1 MARNTKRLFR
11 AFTTKSS
18 RGEKWRKSTT
28 HSVTRVARVPHGPG
42 APKLIKWRFS
52 SAHRRRF
59 GSFPH
64 VTTNTTGQL
73 AVHMEGHGEEGGGTP
88 GRKVEGPRGGRWSD
102 SGEEGG
108 GTPGCKVEGP
118 RGGRWRNSGEEGGGT
133 QGCKV
138 EGPRGA
144 RWRNPGEEGGG
155 TQGCKVEEPRGGR
168 WRNPGVQGGGTQ
180 GCKVEEPR
188 GARWRNPG
196 VQGGGQREHHETAR
210 ETQWGDFCKAVRE
223 LACCSALRRW
233 VTKNTRRESE
243 AHAWEDAAVR
253 HRRVAEVFGEVHAS
267 TRKRNVTLAAA
278 GPDRWSW

>member
-59 GSFPH
+59 GSFPR

-88 GRKVEGPRGGRWSD
+88 GR
-102 SGEEGG
+102 
-108 GTPGCKVEGP
+108 
-118 RGGRWRNSGEEGGGT
+118 
-133 QGCKV
+133 KV

-168 WRNPGVQGGGTQ
+168 WRNPGEEGGGTP

-188 GARWRNPG
+188 GARWRDPG
-196 VQGGGQREHHETAR
+196 VQGGGQREHHETTR

-233 VTKNTRRESE
+233 ATKNTRRESE

>member
-88 GRKVEGPRGGRWSD
+88 GRKVEELRGGRWSD

-108 GTPGCKVEGP
+108 GTPGRKVKANGNIMKQP
-118 RGGRWRNSGEEGGGT
+118 VKHSGEEGGGT
-133 QGCKV
+133 PGRKV

-144 RWRNPGEEGGG
+144 RWSDIGEEGGG
-155 TQGCKVEEPRGGR
+155 TQGCKVEEPRG
-168 WRNPGVQGGGTQ
+168 
-180 GCKVEEPR
+180 
-188 GARWRNPG
+188 ARWKDPR
-196 VQGGGQREHHETAR
+196 VQGGGQREHHETTR

-233 VTKNTRRESE
+233 ATKDTRRESE

>member
-88 GRKVEGPRGGRWSD
+88 GRKVE
-102 SGEEGG
+102 EL
-108 GTPGCKVEGP
+108 

-133 QGCKV
+133 QGSNV
-138 EGPRGA
+138 ERHRGG
-144 RWRNPGEEGGG
+144 RWRDPRVQGGG
-155 TQGCKVEEPRGGR
+155 TPGRKVEELRGGR
-168 WRNPGVQGGGTQ
+168 WRNS
-180 GCKVEEPR
+180 
-188 GARWRNPG
+188 G
-196 VQGGGQREHHETAR
+196 VQGGGQREHHETTR

-233 VTKNTRRESE
+233 ATKNTRRESE

>member
-73 AVHMEGHGEEGGGTP
+73 AVHMEGHGEEGGGTQ
-88 GRKVEGPRGGRWSD
+88 GCKVEGPRGARWRD
-102 SGEEGG
+102 PGVQGG
-108 GTPGCKVEGP
+108 GQREHHETTRETQ

-138 EGPRGA
+138 EELRGA
-144 RWRNPGEEGGG
+144 RWSDSREEGGG
-155 TQGCKVEEPRGGR
+155 TQGCKVEANGSIMKQPVKHSGATCVKLYAS
-168 WRNPGVQGGGTQ
+168 WRV
-180 GCKVEEPR
+180 
-188 GARWRNPG
+188 
-196 VQGGGQREHHETAR
+196 
-210 ETQWGDFCKAVRE
+210 
-223 LACCSALRRW
+223 
-233 VTKNTRRESE
+233 
-243 AHAWEDAAVR
+243 VR
-253 HRRVAEVFGEVHAS
+253 H
-267 TRKRNVTLAAA
+267 
-278 GPDRWSW
+278 

>member
-73 AVHMEGHGEEGGGTP
+73 AVTWRDT
-88 GRKVEGPRGGRWSD
+88 GRKVE
-102 SGEEGG
+102 EL
-108 GTPGCKVEGP
+108 
-118 RGGRWRNSGEEGGGT
+118 RGGRWRDPGEQGGGT
-133 QGCKV
+133 QGSKV
-138 EGPRGA
+138 EEPRGA
-144 RWRNPGEEGGG
+144 RWRNPRVHHETARE
-155 TQGCKVEEPRGGR
+155 TQRGGR
-168 WRNPGVQGGGTQ
+168 WRNSGVQGGGTQ
-180 GCKVEEPR
+180 GCKVERLP
-188 GARWRNPG
+188 GGRWRNPG
-196 VQGGGQREHHETAR
+196 VQGGGQREHHETTR
-210 ETQWGDFCKAVRE
+210 ETQWGDLCKAVRE

-233 VTKNTRRESE
+233 ATKNTRRESE

>member
-73 AVHMEGHGEEGGGTP
+73 AVHMEGHGEEGGGTQ
-88 GRKVEGPRGGRWSD
+88 
-102 SGEEGG
+102 
-108 GTPGCKVEGP
+108 GCKVEEL
-118 RGGRWRNSGEEGGGT
+118 RGARWRNSGEEGGGT
-133 QGCKV
+133 
-138 EGPRGA
+138 P
-144 RWRNPGEEGGG
+144 
-155 TQGCKVEEPRGGR
+155 GCKVEEPRGGR
-168 WRNPGVQGGGTQ
+168 WRNPGEEGGGTP
-180 GCKVEEPR
+180 GRKVEEPR

-196 VQGGGQREHHETAR
+196 VQGGGQREHHETTR

-233 VTKNTRRESE
+233 ATKNTRRESE

>member
-42 APKLIKWRFS
+42 APKLTKWRFS

-88 GRKVEGPRGGRWSD
+88 GRKVEGPRGARWRD
-102 SGEEGG
+102 PGEEGG
-108 GTPGCKVEGP
+108 GTP
-118 RGGRWRNSGEEGGGT
+118 
-133 QGCKV
+133 
-138 EGPRGA
+138 
-144 RWRNPGEEGGG
+144 
-155 TQGCKVEEPRGGR
+155 GCKVEEPRGGR
-168 WRNPGVQGGGTQ
+168 WRNSGVQGGGTQ
-180 GCKVEEPR
+180 GCTVEEPT
-188 GARWRNPG
+188 GARWRNPR

-233 VTKNTRRESE
+233 VAKNTRRESE

-253 HRRVAEVFGEVHAS
+253 HRRVAEVFGEVHA

>member
-73 AVHMEGHGEEGGGTP
+73 AFHMEGHGEEGGGTP
-88 GRKVEGPRGGRWSD
+88 GRKVEGPRGGRWRD
-102 SGEEGG
+102 
-108 GTPGCKVEGP
+108 
-118 RGGRWRNSGEEGGGT
+118 
-133 QGCKV
+133 
-138 EGPRGA
+138 
-144 RWRNPGEEGGG
+144 
-155 TQGCKVEEPRGGR
+155 
-168 WRNPGVQGGGTQ
+168 
-180 GCKVEEPR
+180 
-188 GARWRNPG
+188 PG
-196 VQGGGQREHHETAR
+196 VQGGGQREHHETTR

-233 VTKNTRRESE
+233 ATKDTRRESE

>member
-73 AVHMEGHGEEGGGTP
+73 AVTWRDTGRKVEGPRGARWWNPGVQGGGTP
-88 GRKVEGPRGGRWSD
+88 GRKVEEPRGGRWSD
-102 SGEEGG
+102 SREEGG
-108 GTPGCKVEGP
+108 GTQGRKVEGP
-118 RGGRWRNSGEEGGGT
+118 TGARWRDPRVQGGGT

-144 RWRNPGEEGGG
+144 RWRPAG
-155 TQGCKVEEPRGGR
+155 T
-168 WRNPGVQGGGTQ
+168 
-180 GCKVEEPR
+180 
-188 GARWRNPG
+188 
-196 VQGGGQREHHETAR
+196 
-210 ETQWGDFCKAVRE
+210 
-223 LACCSALRRW
+223 S
-233 VTKNTRRESE
+233 
-243 AHAWEDAAVR
+243 
-253 HRRVAEVFGEVHAS
+253 
-267 TRKRNVTLAAA
+267 
-278 GPDRWSW
+278 

>member
-73 AVHMEGHGEEGGGTP
+73 AVHMEGHGEEGGGTQGCKVEGPRGARWRDPGVQGGGTQGCKVEANGNIMKQPVKHSGEEGGGTP
-88 GRKVEGPRGGRWSD
+88 GRKVEGPRGG
-102 SGEEGG
+102 
-108 GTPGCKVEGP
+108 
-118 RGGRWRNSGEEGGGT
+118 
-133 QGCKV
+133 
-138 EGPRGA
+138 

-155 TQGCKVEEPRGGR
+155 TQGCKVEGP
-168 WRNPGVQGGGTQ
+168 T
-180 GCKVEEPR
+180 
-188 GARWRNPG
+188 GARWRTTG
-196 VQGGGQREHHETAR
+196 
-210 ETQWGDFCKAVRE
+210 
-223 LACCSALRRW
+223 
-233 VTKNTRRESE
+233 
-243 AHAWEDAAVR
+243 
-253 HRRVAEVFGEVHAS
+253 AS
-267 TRKRNVTLAAA
+267 
-278 GPDRWSW
+278 

>member
-88 GRKVEGPRGGRWSD
+88 GRKVKANGNIMKQPV
-102 SGEEGG
+102 
-108 GTPGCKVEGP
+108 KH
-118 RGGRWRNSGEEGGGT
+118 SGEEGGGT
-133 QGCKV
+133 QGCTV
-138 EGPRGA
+138 E
-144 RWRNPGEEGGG
+144 
-155 TQGCKVEEPRGGR
+155 QHRGG
-168 WRNPGVQGGGTQ
+168 
-180 GCKVEEPR
+180 
-188 GARWRNPG
+188 RWRNPG

>member
-88 GRKVEGPRGGRWSD
+88 GRKVE
-102 SGEEGG
+102 
-108 GTPGCKVEGP
+108 
-118 RGGRWRNSGEEGGGT
+118 
-133 QGCKV
+133 
-138 EGPRGA
+138 
-144 RWRNPGEEGGG
+144 
-155 TQGCKVEEPRGGR
+155 EPRGGR
-168 WRNPGVQGGGTQ
+168 WRDPGVQGGGTQ
-180 GCKVEEPR
+180 GCKVEANGSIMKQPVKHSGEEGGATPGRKVEANGSIMKQPVKHSGEEGGATPGRKVEEPR

-196 VQGGGQREHHETAR
+196 EQGGG
-210 ETQWGDFCKAVRE
+210 TQGCKV
-223 LACCSALRRW
+223 
-233 VTKNTRRESE
+233 E
-243 AHAWEDAAVR
+243 ANGNIMKQSVKHSGATFVKLYASWRVVR
-253 HRRVAEVFGEVHAS
+253 H
-267 TRKRNVTLAAA
+267 
-278 GPDRWSW
+278 

>member
-88 GRKVEGPRGGRWSD
+88 GRKVEGPRG
-102 SGEEGG
+102 
-108 GTPGCKVEGP
+108 
-118 RGGRWRNSGEEGGGT
+118 
-133 QGCKV
+133 
-138 EGPRGA
+138 A
-144 RWRNPGEEGGG
+144 RWRD
-155 TQGCKVEEPRGGR
+155 
-168 WRNPGVQGGGTQ
+168 
-180 GCKVEEPR
+180 
-188 GARWRNPG
+188 PG
-196 VQGGGQREHHETAR
+196 VQGGGQREHHETTR
-210 ETQWGDFCKAVRE
+210 ETQWGDFCKAVHE

-233 VTKNTRRESE
+233 ATKNTRRESE
-243 AHAWEDAAVR
+243 AHAWEDAAVG
-253 HRRVAEVFGEVHAS
+253 HRRVAEVFGEVHA

>member
-42 APKLIKWRFS
+42 APKLIRWRFS

-73 AVHMEGHGEEGGGTP
+73 AVHMEGHGEEGGGT
-88 GRKVEGPRGGRWSD
+88 
-102 SGEEGG
+102 
-108 GTPGCKVEGP
+108 
-118 RGGRWRNSGEEGGGT
+118 

-144 RWRNPGEEGGG
+144 RWRNSGEEGGG
-155 TQGCKVEEPRGGR
+155 TPGCKVEEPRGAR
-168 WRNPGVQGGGTQ
+168 WRNPGVQGGGTP
-180 GCKVEEPR
+180 GRKVEEPR

-253 HRRVAEVFGEVHAS
+253 HRRVAEVFGEVHA

>member
-88 GRKVEGPRGGRWSD
+88 GRKVEGPRG
-102 SGEEGG
+102 
-108 GTPGCKVEGP
+108 
-118 RGGRWRNSGEEGGGT
+118 
-133 QGCKV
+133 
-138 EGPRGA
+138 A
-144 RWRNPGEEGGG
+144 RWRD
-155 TQGCKVEEPRGGR
+155 
-168 WRNPGVQGGGTQ
+168 PGVQGGGTP

-188 GARWRNPG
+188 GARWRDPG
-196 VQGGGQREHHETAR
+196 VQGGGQREHHETTRKTQRGGRWSDSGEEGGGQREHHETIR

-233 VTKNTRRESE
+233 ATKNTRRESE

-253 HRRVAEVFGEVHAS
+253 HRRVTEVFGEVHAS

>member
-88 GRKVEGPRGGRWSD
+88 GRKVEELRAARWRD
-102 SGEEGG
+102 PGEEGG
-108 GTPGCKVEGP
+108 GTQGRKVEGPRGARWRNPGEQDGGTHGCKVEGP
-118 RGGRWRNSGEEGGGT
+118 RGARWRDPGVQGGGTQGCKVEELRGGRWRDPGVQGGGQREHHETTRETQRGGRWRNSGEEGGGT

-138 EGPRGA
+138 EANGSIMKQPVKHSGA
-144 RWRNPGEEGGG
+144 TFVKLYASWRI
-155 TQGCKVEEPRGGR
+155 
-168 WRNPGVQGGGTQ
+168 
-180 GCKVEEPR
+180 
-188 GARWRNPG
+188 
-196 VQGGGQREHHETAR
+196 
-210 ETQWGDFCKAVRE
+210 VR
-223 LACCSALRRW
+223 ALRRW
-233 VTKNTRRESE
+233 PTKGHE
-243 AHAWEDAAVR
+243 AR
-253 HRRVAEVFGEVHAS
+253 G
-267 TRKRNVTLAAA
+267 
-278 GPDRWSW
+278 

>member
-73 AVHMEGHGEEGGGTP
+73 AVHMEGHGEEGGGTQ
-88 GRKVEGPRGGRWSD
+88 GCKVEVLRGARWRN

-108 GTPGCKVEGP
+108 GTPGCKVEEP
-118 RGGRWRNSGEEGGGT
+118 RGG
-133 QGCKV
+133 
-138 EGPRGA
+138 

-155 TQGCKVEEPRGGR
+155 TQGCKVEG
-168 WRNPGVQGGGTQ
+168 
-180 GCKVEEPR
+180 PR

-253 HRRVAEVFGEVHAS
+253 HRRVAEVFGEVHA

>member
-88 GRKVEGPRGGRWSD
+88 GRKVE
-102 SGEEGG
+102 E
-108 GTPGCKVEGP
+108 
-118 RGGRWRNSGEEGGGT
+118 
-133 QGCKV
+133 
-138 EGPRGA
+138 PRGA
-144 RWRNPGEEGGG
+144 RWRD
-155 TQGCKVEEPRGGR
+155 
-168 WRNPGVQGGGTQ
+168 PGVQGGGTQ

-196 VQGGGQREHHETAR
+196 VQGGGTPGCKVEEPRGGRWRNPGVQGGGQREHHETTR
-210 ETQWGDFCKAVRE
+210 ETQWGDLCKAVRE

-233 VTKNTRRESE
+233 ATKNTRRESE

-267 TRKRNVTLAAA
+267 TRRRNVTLAAA

>member
-73 AVHMEGHGEEGGGTP
+73 AVHMEGHGEEGGGTQ
-88 GRKVEGPRGGRWSD
+88 GCKVEELRGARWRN

-108 GTPGCKVEGP
+108 GTPGCKVEEP
-118 RGGRWRNSGEEGGGT
+118 RGGRWRNSGVHGGGT
-133 QGCKV
+133 QGCTV
-138 EGPRGA
+138 EEPTGA
-144 RWRNPGEEGGG
+144 RWRNP
-155 TQGCKVEEPRGGR
+155 R
-168 WRNPGVQGGGTQ
+168 
-180 GCKVEEPR
+180 
-188 GARWRNPG
+188 
-196 VQGGGQREHHETAR
+196 VQGGGQREHHETTR
-210 ETQWGDFCKAVRE
+210 ETQWGDLCKAVRE

-233 VTKNTRRESE
+233 ATKNTRRESE

-267 TRKRNVTLAAA
+267 TRRRNVTLAAA

>member
-73 AVHMEGHGEEGGGTP
+73 AVHMEGHGEEGGGT
-88 GRKVEGPRGGRWSD
+88 
-102 SGEEGG
+102 
-108 GTPGCKVEGP
+108 
-118 RGGRWRNSGEEGGGT
+118 
-133 QGCKV
+133 
-138 EGPRGA
+138 
-144 RWRNPGEEGGG
+144 
-155 TQGCKVEEPRGGR
+155 QGCKVEEPRGGR

-180 GCKVEEPR
+180 GRKVEEPR
-188 GARWRNPG
+188 GARWRNLGEEGGGTPG
-196 VQGGGQREHHETAR
+196 RKVEGPRGARWSDSREEGGGTPGRKVEELRGGRWRNPGEEGGGTPGRKVEEPRGGRWRNSGVHGGGQREHHETTR
-210 ETQWGDFCKAVRE
+210 ETQRGDFCKAVRE

-233 VTKNTRRESE
+233 ATKNTRRESE

-253 HRRVAEVFGEVHAS
+253 H
-267 TRKRNVTLAAA
+267 
-278 GPDRWSW
+278 

>member
-88 GRKVEGPRGGRWSD
+88 GRKVEGP
-102 SGEEGG
+102 
-108 GTPGCKVEGP
+108 T
-118 RGGRWRNSGEEGGGT
+118 
-133 QGCKV
+133 
-138 EGPRGA
+138 
-144 RWRNPGEEGGG
+144 
-155 TQGCKVEEPRGGR
+155 
-168 WRNPGVQGGGTQ
+168 
-180 GCKVEEPR
+180 

>member
-73 AVHMEGHGEEGGGTP
+73 AVHMEGHGEEGGGTQ
-88 GRKVEGPRGGRWSD
+88 
-102 SGEEGG
+102 
-108 GTPGCKVEGP
+108 GCKVEEF
-118 RGGRWRNSGEEGGGT
+118 RGGRWRNPGEEGGAAPGSKVEVTEEQHETTRETQRGARWRNSGEQGGAAPGRKVEELRGGRWSSPGEQGGGTPGRRVEEHRGARWRAPGVQGGGT

-144 RWRNPGEEGGG
+144 RWRP
-155 TQGCKVEEPRGGR
+155 T
-168 WRNPGVQGGGTQ
+168 
-180 GCKVEEPR
+180 
-188 GARWRNPG
+188 GA
-196 VQGGGQREHHETAR
+196 
-210 ETQWGDFCKAVRE
+210 
-223 LACCSALRRW
+223 S
-233 VTKNTRRESE
+233 
-243 AHAWEDAAVR
+243 
-253 HRRVAEVFGEVHAS
+253 
-267 TRKRNVTLAAA
+267 
-278 GPDRWSW
+278 

>member
-73 AVHMEGHGEEGGGTP
+73 AVHMEGHGEEGGGTQ
-88 GRKVEGPRGGRWSD
+88 GCKVEELRGARWRN

-108 GTPGCKVEGP
+108 GTPGCKVEEL
-118 RGGRWRNSGEEGGGT
+118 RGGRWRNSGVQGGGT
-133 QGCKV
+133 PGCKV
-138 EGPRGA
+138 EEPRGG
-144 RWRNPGEEGGG
+144 RWRDPGVQGGG

-168 WRNPGVQGGGTQ
+168 WRNSGEEGGGTP
-180 GCKVEEPR
+180 GRKVEEPR

-196 VQGGGQREHHETAR
+196 VHGGGQREHHETTR
-210 ETQWGDFCKAVRE
+210 ETQWGDLCKAVRE

-233 VTKNTRRESE
+233 ATKDTRRESE
-243 AHAWEDAAVR
+243 AHAWEDAAVG

>member
-88 GRKVEGPRGGRWSD
+88 GRKVE
-102 SGEEGG
+102 EL
-108 GTPGCKVEGP
+108 
-118 RGGRWRNSGEEGGGT
+118 RGGRWRD
-133 QGCKV
+133 
-138 EGPRGA
+138 
-144 RWRNPGEEGGG
+144 
-155 TQGCKVEEPRGGR
+155 
-168 WRNPGVQGGGTQ
+168 
-180 GCKVEEPR
+180 
-188 GARWRNPG
+188 PG
-196 VQGGGQREHHETAR
+196 VQGGGQREHHETTR

-223 LACCSALRRW
+223 QLACCSALRRW
-233 VTKNTRRESE
+233 ATKDTRRESE

>member
-88 GRKVEGPRGGRWSD
+88 GRKVEGPRGARWSD
-102 SGEEGG
+102 I
-108 GTPGCKVEGP
+108 
-118 RGGRWRNSGEEGGGT
+118 GEEGGGT

-138 EGPRGA
+138 ERH
-144 RWRNPGEEGGG
+144 
-155 TQGCKVEEPRGGR
+155 RGG
-168 WRNPGVQGGGTQ
+168 
-180 GCKVEEPR
+180 
-188 GARWRNPG
+188 RWRNPG
-196 VQGGGQREHHETAR
+196 VQGGGQREHHETTR
-210 ETQWGDFCKAVRE
+210 ETQRGDLCKAVRE

-233 VTKNTRRESE
+233 ATKNTRRESE

-253 HRRVAEVFGEVHAS
+253 H
-267 TRKRNVTLAAA
+267 
-278 GPDRWSW
+278 

>member
-73 AVHMEGHGEEGGGTP
+73 AVHMEGHGEEGGGT
-88 GRKVEGPRGGRWSD
+88 
-102 SGEEGG
+102 
-108 GTPGCKVEGP
+108 
-118 RGGRWRNSGEEGGGT
+118 

-138 EGPRGA
+138 EEFRGG

-155 TQGCKVEEPRGGR
+155 TPGSKVEVTQERHETTRETQWGAR
-168 WRNPGVQGGGTQ
+168 WRNSREEGGAAPGVQGGGPQ
-180 GCKVEEPR
+180 
-188 GARWRNPG
+188 GARWRNSG
-196 VQGGGQREHHETAR
+196 EQGGGQREHHETTR

-223 LACCSALRRW
+223 LTHRSGIEAMANERTRGERLRRRPGQTW
-233 VTKNTRRESE
+233 R
-243 AHAWEDAAVR
+243 
-253 HRRVAEVFGEVHAS
+253 
-267 TRKRNVTLAAA
+267 
-278 GPDRWSW
+278 

>member
-1 MARNTKRLFR
+1 VARNTKRLFR

-88 GRKVEGPRGGRWSD
+88 GRKVE
-102 SGEEGG
+102 EL
-108 GTPGCKVEGP
+108 
-118 RGGRWRNSGEEGGGT
+118 RGGRWRDPGVQGGGQREHHETTRET
-133 QGCKV
+133 Q
-138 EGPRGA
+138 
-144 RWRNPGEEGGG
+144 
-155 TQGCKVEEPRGGR
+155 RGGR

-196 VQGGGQREHHETAR
+196 EQGGGTQGSKVEGPTGAR
-210 ETQWGDFCKAVRE
+210 WRPTG
-223 LACCSALRRW
+223 
-233 VTKNTRRESE
+233 
-243 AHAWEDAAVR
+243 
-253 HRRVAEVFGEVHAS
+253 AS
-267 TRKRNVTLAAA
+267 
-278 GPDRWSW
+278 

>member
-88 GRKVEGPRGGRWSD
+88 GRKVEEPRGARWRNPRVQDGGTHGCKVEANGSIMKQPVKH

-108 GTPGCKVEGP
+108 GTPGRKVE
-118 RGGRWRNSGEEGGGT
+118 EL
-133 QGCKV
+133 
-138 EGPRGA
+138 RGA
-144 RWRNPGEEGGG
+144 RWRNS
-155 TQGCKVEEPRGGR
+155 
-168 WRNPGVQGGGTQ
+168 GVQGGATPGR
-180 GCKVEEPR
+180 KVEEPR
-188 GARWRNPG
+188 GARWRPTG
-196 VQGGGQREHHETAR
+196 
-210 ETQWGDFCKAVRE
+210 
-223 LACCSALRRW
+223 
-233 VTKNTRRESE
+233 
-243 AHAWEDAAVR
+243 
-253 HRRVAEVFGEVHAS
+253 AS
-267 TRKRNVTLAAA
+267 
-278 GPDRWSW
+278 

>member
-59 GSFPH
+59 GSFPR

-73 AVHMEGHGEEGGGTP
+73 AVTWRDT
-88 GRKVEGPRGGRWSD
+88 GRKVEG
-102 SGEEGG
+102 
-108 GTPGCKVEGP
+108 
-118 RGGRWRNSGEEGGGT
+118 
-133 QGCKV
+133 
-138 EGPRGA
+138 
-144 RWRNPGEEGGG
+144 
-155 TQGCKVEEPRGGR
+155 
-168 WRNPGVQGGGTQ
+168 
-180 GCKVEEPR
+180 PR

-196 VQGGGQREHHETAR
+196 VQGGGQRGHHETTRETQRGGRWRNPGEEGGGTQRCKVEEPRGARWRDPGVQGGGQREHHETTR
-210 ETQWGDFCKAVRE
+210 ETQWGDLCKAVRE

-233 VTKNTRRESE
+233 ATKNTRRESE

-253 HRRVAEVFGEVHAS
+253 RRRVAEVFGEVHAS

>member
-73 AVHMEGHGEEGGGTP
+73 AVTWRDT
-88 GRKVEGPRGGRWSD
+88 GRKVERLRGG
-102 SGEEGG
+102 
-108 GTPGCKVEGP
+108 
-118 RGGRWRNSGEEGGGT
+118 
-133 QGCKV
+133 
-138 EGPRGA
+138 

-155 TQGCKVEEPRGGR
+155 TQGRKVERLPGGR
-168 WRNPGVQGGGTQ
+168 WRNPGEEGGGTHGCKVEGPTGARWRDPGVQGGGTQ
-180 GCKVEEPR
+180 GCKVEASGNIMKQPVKHS
-188 GARWRNPG
+188 GATCVKLYASWR
-196 VQGGGQREHHETAR
+196 V
-210 ETQWGDFCKAVRE
+210 
-223 LACCSALRRW
+223 
-233 VTKNTRRESE
+233 
-243 AHAWEDAAVR
+243 VR
-253 HRRVAEVFGEVHAS
+253 H
-267 TRKRNVTLAAA
+267 
-278 GPDRWSW
+278 

>member
-59 GSFPH
+59 GSFPR

-73 AVHMEGHGEEGGGTP
+73 AVHMEGHGEEGGGTQ
-88 GRKVEGPRGGRWSD
+88 
-102 SGEEGG
+102 
-108 GTPGCKVEGP
+108 GCKVEEL
-118 RGGRWRNSGEEGGGT
+118 RGARWRNSGEEGGGT

-144 RWRNPGEEGGG
+144 RWRNPG
-155 TQGCKVEEPRGGR
+155 
-168 WRNPGVQGGGTQ
+168 
-180 GCKVEEPR
+180 
-188 GARWRNPG
+188 
-196 VQGGGQREHHETAR
+196 VQGGGQREHHETTR
-210 ETQWGDFCKAVRE
+210 ETQWGDLCKAVRE

-233 VTKNTRRESE
+233 ATKNTRRESE
-243 AHAWEDAAVR
+243 AHAWEDAAVG

>member
-88 GRKVEGPRGGRWSD
+88 GRKVEGPRGARWRD
-102 SGEEGG
+102 PGEEGG
-108 GTPGCKVEGP
+108 GTP
-118 RGGRWRNSGEEGGGT
+118 
-133 QGCKV
+133 
-138 EGPRGA
+138 
-144 RWRNPGEEGGG
+144 
-155 TQGCKVEEPRGGR
+155 GCKVEEPRGGR
-168 WRNPGVQGGGTQ
+168 WRNSGVQGGGTQ
-180 GCKVEEPR
+180 GCTVEEPT
-188 GARWRNPG
+188 GARWRNPR
-196 VQGGGQREHHETAR
+196 VQGGGQREHHETTR

-233 VTKNTRRESE
+233 ATKNTRRESE
-243 AHAWEDAAVR
+243 AHAWEDAAVG

>member
-73 AVHMEGHGEEGGGTP
+73 AVHMEGHGEEGGGTQ
-88 GRKVEGPRGGRWSD
+88 
-102 SGEEGG
+102 
-108 GTPGCKVEGP
+108 GCKVEEP
-118 RGGRWRNSGEEGGGT
+118 RGGRWRNPGEEGGGQREHHETTRKTQRGGRRRNPGVQGGGT

-144 RWRNPGEEGGG
+144 RWSDIGEEGGG
-155 TQGCKVEEPRGGR
+155 TQGCKVERHRGGR
-168 WRNPGVQGGGTQ
+168 WRNPGVQGGG
-180 GCKVEEPR
+180 
-188 GARWRNPG
+188 
-196 VQGGGQREHHETAR
+196 QREYHETAR

>member
-88 GRKVEGPRGGRWSD
+88 GRKVE
-102 SGEEGG
+102 EL
-108 GTPGCKVEGP
+108 
-118 RGGRWRNSGEEGGGT
+118 
-133 QGCKV
+133 
-138 EGPRGA
+138 
-144 RWRNPGEEGGG
+144 
-155 TQGCKVEEPRGGR
+155 RGGR

-196 VQGGGQREHHETAR
+196 EEGGATPGRKVEELRGGRWRNSGEEGGGTPGCKVEELRGARWRNPGVQGGGQREHHETTR
-210 ETQWGDFCKAVRE
+210 ETQWGDFCKAVHE

-233 VTKNTRRESE
+233 ATKNTRRESE
-243 AHAWEDAAVR
+243 AHAWEDAAVG